1 MWSDSS
7 AAWSQPD
14 GHMCARPREVKGGS
28 ARLRRGSTGAEERR
42 LEAPSVNTELSTST
56 TSVGLVGV
64 GGLTSNIDSISN
76 CLSLPVSTNSFSR
89 SIDELSL
96 SFPELNDRHLT
107 EGFTLTELKTSLLLL
122 KQEISRV
129 LCIRRQH
136 LMLEFNILLYFQS
149 VWNIISHSISMIR
162 SGQTK

>member
-1 MWSDSS
+1 
-7 AAWSQPD
+7 
-14 GHMCARPREVKGGS
+14 MCARPRELKGGS

-64 GGLTSNIDSISN
+64 GGLASNKDSKL
-76 CLSLPVSTNSFSR
+76 LSLPVSTNSFSR
-89 SIDELSL
+89 SLDELSL

-122 KQEISRV
+122 KQEISIV

-136 LMLEFNILLYFQS
+136 RMLEFNILLSF
-149 VWNIISHSISMIR
+149 WNISHLISMIR
-162 SGQTK
+162 SGQTSK